1 MRRVRLTIT
10 DSWCRCFCSERQ
22 FLVED
27 LCPPLCHKLWNS
39 IYPQACALLNGAGL
53 GYGGVRAKRFDAKCP
68 NGGRASIHGE
78 IMEEE

>member
-1 MRRVRLTIT
+1 MRLTIT

-27 LCPPLCHKLWNS
+27 LCHKLWNS
-39 IYPQACALLNGAGL
+39 IYPQVCALLNGAGL